1 MKKLM
6 ICAIAL
12 SMFALLGCGGDNGPA
27 PETPQQK
34 ASKLLLSGSWKLSGG
49 SIKVDG
55 KDETAQYPGFT
66 LSFAKSGYTTKSG
79 YKLFKASGTWKW
91 KDGKTATVIMLG
103 KKEIT
108 ITKLSKTELAFTFT
122 FAGASEA
129 AGIAGSYVV
138 TLSK

>member
-12 SMFALLGCGGDNGPA
+12 SMFSLLGCGGGGDDKPQK
-27 PETPQQK
+27 TPQQIAFEK
-34 ASKLLLSGSWKLSGG
+34 LSGSWKLSGG

-55 KDETAQYPGFT
+55 KDESAQYPGFT
-66 LSFAKSGYTTKSG
+66 LSFTKTGYTSSNG
-79 YKLFKASGTWKW
+79 GKLFKASDTWKW
-91 KDGKTATVIMLG
+91 KDGKTEKAILLG

-138 TLSK
+138 TLSQ